1 LVHPEFFHTEQ
12 EADFMATFETMTIN
26 MGPQHPSTHGV
37 LRLVLEL
44 DGEVVVKATPHIGFL
59 HRGVEKLSEH
69 RTYHQVLPLTDRLD
83 YLAPMHNNLGYVL
96 AVEKLFGLT
105 DAIPE
110 RAQVVRVMM
119 AELTRLK
126 SHLVWLA
133 CHALDIGAMTVFIY
147 CFREREHIMDF
158 YEKLSGA
165 RMTSNYFR
173 VGGLSAD
180 LPDGIEQEIRKF
192 IDEMPYHI
200 DTYEGL
206 LTGNKIWQ
214 KRIMGVGMISAE
226 DAIDLGVTGPSLRG
240 SGVNWDLRR
249 DQPYSGYENY
259 DFEVAVGEGCD
270 TWSRYHVRL
279 KEMRESCKIVRQ
291 ALDKLKP
298 GPVLADAPKVC
309 LPPKKDVVNT
319 IEGLIHHFKIIS
331 EGPKP
336 EVGEVYVGV
345 ENPKGEV
352 GFYIVSDGSPRPY
365 RMKIRPASFI
375 NLQAL
380 PKMCEGSL
388 IADVVAVIGTLD
400 IVLGEIDR

>member
-1 LVHPEFFHTEQ
+1 
-12 EADFMATFETMTIN
+12 MANFETMTIN

-37 LRLVLEL
+37 LQLVLEL
-44 DGEVVVKATPHIGFL
+44 DGEIVVKATPHVGFL

-96 AVEKLFGLT
+96 AVEKLLGIT

-110 RAQVVRVMM
+110 RAQVVRVLL
-119 AELTRLK
+119 AEMTRIK

-147 CFREREHIMDF
+147 CFREREHIMNF

-180 LPDGIEQEIRKF
+180 LPEGIEQEIRQF
-192 IDEMPYHI
+192 IDDMPGHI
-200 DTYEGL
+200 NTYEGL
-206 LTGNKIWQ
+206 LTGNVIWQ
-214 KRIMGVGMISAE
+214 KRIQGVGMISAE

-240 SGVNWDLRR
+240 SGVDWDLRR

-259 DFEVAVGEGCD
+259 DFEVAVGQGCD
-270 TWSRYHVRL
+270 TWSRYHCRL
-279 KEMRESCKIVRQ
+279 KEMRESCKIMRQ

-298 GPVLADAPKVC
+298 GPILADAPKVC
-309 LPPKKDVVNT
+309 LPPKKDVVNS
-319 IEGLIHHFKIIS
+319 IEGLIHHFKIIT
-331 EGPKP
+331 EGFKP
-336 EVGEVYVGV
+336 EPGEVYVGV

-352 GFYIVSDGSPRPY
+352 GFYLVSDGSPRPY

>member
-1 LVHPEFFHTEQ
+1 
-12 EADFMATFETMTIN
+12 MANFETMTIN

-37 LRLVLEL
+37 LQLVLEL
-44 DGEVVVKATPHIGFL
+44 DGEIVVKATPHIGFL

-96 AVEKLFGLT
+96 AVEKLLGIT

-110 RAQVVRVMM
+110 RAQVVRVLL
-119 AELTRLK
+119 AEMTRIK

-147 CFREREHIMDF
+147 CFREREHIMNF

-180 LPDGIEQEIRKF
+180 LPDGIEQEIRQF
-192 IDEMPYHI
+192 IDDMPGHI
-200 DTYEGL
+200 NTYEGL
-206 LTGNKIWQ
+206 LTGNVIWQ
-214 KRIMGVGMISAE
+214 KRIQGVGMISAE

-240 SGVNWDLRR
+240 SGVDWDLRR
-249 DQPYSGYENY
+249 DQSYSGYENY
-259 DFEVAVGEGCD
+259 DFEVAVGQGCD
-270 TWSRYHVRL
+270 TWSRYHCRL
-279 KEMRESCKIVRQ
+279 QEMRESCKIMRQ

-298 GPVLADAPKVC
+298 GPILADAPKIC
-309 LPPKKDVVNT
+309 LPPKKDVVNS
-319 IEGLIHHFKIIS
+319 IEGLIHHFKIIT
-331 EGPKP
+331 EGFKP
-336 EVGEVYVGV
+336 EPGEVYVGV

-352 GFYIVSDGSPRPY
+352 GFYLVSDGSPRPY

>member
-1 LVHPEFFHTEQ
+1 
-12 EADFMATFETMTIN
+12 MANFETMTIN

-37 LRLVLEL
+37 LQLVLEL
-44 DGEVVVKATPHIGFL
+44 DGEIVVKATPHVGFL

-96 AVEKLFGLT
+96 AVEKLLGLT

-110 RAQVVRVMM
+110 RAQVVRVLL
-119 AELTRLK
+119 AELTRIK

-147 CFREREHIMDF
+147 CFREREHIMNF
-158 YEKLSGA
+158 YEKISGA
-165 RMTSNYFR
+165 RMTTNYFR

-180 LPDGIEQEIRKF
+180 LPDGIEQEIRQF
-192 IDEMPYHI
+192 IDDMPGHI
-200 DTYEGL
+200 ATYEGL

-214 KRIMGVGMISAE
+214 KRIMGVGVISAE

-270 TWSRYHVRL
+270 TWARYHARL
-279 KEMRESCKIVRQ
+279 KEMRESCKIIRQ

-298 GPVLADAPKVC
+298 GPILADAPKIC
-309 LPPKKDVVNT
+309 LPPKKDVVNS

-331 EGPKP
+331 EGFKP
-336 EVGEVYVGV
+336 EPGEVYVGV

-365 RMKIRPASFI
+365 RMKIRSASFV

>member
-1 LVHPEFFHTEQ
+1 
-12 EADFMATFETMTIN
+12 MANNYETMTIN

-37 LRLVLEL
+37 LQLVLEL
-44 DGEVVVKATPHIGFL
+44 DGEIVRKATPHIGFL
-59 HRGVEKLSEH
+59 HRGVEKLAEH

-96 AVEKLFGLT
+96 AVEKLLGLS
-105 DAIPE
+105 DEIPE
-110 RAQVVRVMM
+110 RAQVVRVML

-147 CFREREHIMDF
+147 AFREREHIMNI
-158 YEKLSGA
+158 YEKVSGA

-180 LPDGIEQEIRKF
+180 LPAGLEQEIRTF
-192 IDEMPYHI
+192 VNDMPKHI
-200 DTYEGL
+200 ATYEGL

-214 KRIMGVGMISAE
+214 KRIQGVGVISGE

-240 SGVNWDLRR
+240 SGVDWDLRR

-259 DFEVAVGEGCD
+259 DFEVVVEQGCD
-270 TWSRYHVRL
+270 TWARYVARL
-279 KEMRESCKIVRQ
+279 KEMHESCKIIHQ

-298 GPVLADAPKVC
+298 GPVLADAPKVV
-309 LPPKKDVVNT
+309 LPPKQDVVNS
-319 IEGLIHHFKIIS
+319 IEGLIHQFKIIT
-331 EGPKP
+331 EGFKP

-352 GFYIVSDGSPRPY
+352 GFYLVSDGSARPY

-380 PKMCEGSL
+380 PKMCEGSM

>member
-1 LVHPEFFHTEQ
+1 
-12 EADFMATFETMTIN
+12 
-26 MGPQHPSTHGV
+26 
-37 LRLVLEL
+37 
-44 DGEVVVKATPHIGFL
+44 
-59 HRGVEKLSEH
+59 
-69 RTYHQVLPLTDRLD
+69 
-83 YLAPMHNNLGYVL
+83 
-96 AVEKLFGLT
+96 
-105 DAIPE
+105 
-110 RAQVVRVMM
+110 
-119 AELTRLK
+119 
-126 SHLVWLA
+126 
-133 CHALDIGAMTVFIY
+133 MTVFIY
-147 CFREREHIMDF
+147 CFRERERIMDI
-158 YEKLSGA
+158 YEKVSGA

-180 LPDGIEQEIRKF
+180 LPAGLEKEIRAF
-192 IDEMPYHI
+192 AEEMPRHI

-214 KRIMGVGMISAE
+214 KRVQGVGRISAE
-226 DAIDLGVTGPSLRG
+226 DAIDLGVSGPSLRG

-249 DQPYSGYENY
+249 DNPYSGYENY
-259 DFEVAVGEGCD
+259 DFEVSVQDGGD
-270 TWSRYHVRL
+270 TWARYLVRL

-291 ALDKLKP
+291 ALDRLKP
-298 GPVLADAPKVC
+298 GPILADAPKIV

-331 EGPKP
+331 EGFKP
-336 EVGEVYVGV
+336 EAGEIYQSV

-352 GFYIVSDGSPRPY
+352 GFYIVSDGSARPY

>member
-1 LVHPEFFHTEQ
+1 
-12 EADFMATFETMTIN
+12 MATSETMTIN

-44 DGEVVVKATPHIGFL
+44 DGEIVVKATPHIGFL
-59 HRGVEKLSEH
+59 HRGIEKLSEH

-96 AVEKLFGLT
+96 AVEKLLGLT

-110 RAQVVRVMM
+110 RAQVVRVLL

-147 CFREREHIMDF
+147 CFREREHIMGF

-180 LPDGIEQEIRKF
+180 LPDGIEQEIRQF
-192 IDEMPYHI
+192 ANDMPGHI
-200 DTYEGL
+200 ETYEGL

-214 KRIMGVGMISAE
+214 KRIQGVGMISAE

-240 SGVNWDLRR
+240 SGVDWDLRR
-249 DQPYSGYENY
+249 DEPYSGYENY
-259 DFEVAVGEGCD
+259 DFEVAVADGCD
-270 TWSRYHVRL
+270 TWARYLVRL
-279 KEMRESCKIVRQ
+279 KEMRESCKIIHQ

-298 GPVLADAPKVC
+298 GPILADAPKVC
-309 LPPKKDVVNT
+309 LPPKQDVVNT
-319 IEGLIHHFKIIS
+319 IEGLIHHFKIIT
-331 EGPKP
+331 EGFKP
-336 EVGEVYVGV
+336 EPGEVYVGV

-352 GFYIVSDGSPRPY
+352 GFYLVSDGSPRPY

-380 PKMCEGSL
+380 PKMVEGSL